1 MVERLADEAVSGE
14 EGQLVRVFEECR
26 GRFFLSVVNIVNMP
40 AKLTHTQEASFLLDI
55 IKHSDLKS
63 INWQAIADKKQI
75 KKGAAQMRYQRL
87 KQAIEKAEAQE
98 AGITLPDAARSDG
111 EAPSPSAAA
120 SAPVTPKK
128 PRANKVEKTKTPSS
142 GRKRKTAIDP
152 SMITPTSSMT
162 SSMSAV
168 SVSMQSVSPSPVP
181 VAVKMEPR
189 DYAPIHPAQPV
200 SYVPAHMTGMP
211 Y

>member
-1 MVERLADEAVSGE
+1 
-14 EGQLVRVFEECR
+14 
-26 GRFFLSVVNIVNMP
+26 MP

-87 KQAIEKAEAQE
+87 KQAIEKAEALE
-98 AGITLPDAARSDG
+98 HGVTIPDGPRSDG

-120 SAPVTPKK
+120 SAPTTPKK

-142 GRKRKTAIDP
+142 GRKKKIVVDTG
-152 SMITPTSSMT
+152 MITPSSSMT

-168 SVSMQSVSPSPVP
+168 SMSMPSVSPTPMTHI
-181 VAVKMEPR
+181 KMEPMAE
-189 DYAPIHPAQPV
+189 YAPIHQPQPV
-200 SYVPAHMTGMP
+200 MHMPAHMTGMP